1 MTARMPF
8 RTFPPSYNVLLKR
21 MPNSFI
27 PMPESDEL
35 LDSAP
40 VNLIKEQLTREGKLV
55 ESK

>member
-21 MPNSFI
+21 MRDSLI
-27 PMPESDEL
+27 PMRESDEL

-40 VNLIKEQLTREGKLV
+40 VKLLKEQLTREGL
-55 ESK
+55 

>member
-40 VNLIKEQLTREGKLV
+40 IDLIKEQLTREGF
-55 ESK
+55 